1 MPYPRKPEHTST
13 TTPAKP
19 TSSDLDQP
27 PPTQI
32 AANDRK
38 SKCQQNSGRGRGADG
53 QPALLAVESNRSL
66 WELAERRQFVGWK
79 YAPNPDGGKP
89 KKPPI
94 NPHTGKYANDTAPET
109 WGTFAEAERAAIRY
123 GLAGAGFVFTPEDP
137 YAGVDLDNCRNP
149 ETGELEPWAE
159 RVVEAFD
166 SYAEVSP
173 SGTGVK
179 IICRGRLP
187 EWAGSRR
194 GTVEVYD
201 QAQYFTLTGRALEPG
216 TPIRGAQRKLEAL
229 CRKLWPEPEESPTPH
244 SPGPVRTVEL
254 EDEELL
260 ERARRARNG
269 WKFASLFDRGEATRY
284 RSRSEADM
292 DLCGLLAFWTNRDA
306 ERMDR
311 LFRRSALMR
320 QKWERGDYSRH
331 TIERAITGCK
341 SGYTPRPEALPEIG
355 EAIRKLQAWAERE
368 PWTGKGG
375 PTDWKAFGYLLNTGG
390 GYGRARRGGIEV
402 SAAQRDI
409 ALAIGQA
416 RSSAKRSM
424 ERLEAERRI
433 EVLDPG
439 SAKHP
444 ARILI
449 RYLPES
455 VHIEKNPPE
464 PPPVF
469 NMDRLRELLFKV
481 RNPPPDMPPYD
492 RDGRRI
498 TPTRSELLSPLGGL
512 GALVIEKLALSP
524 GLTGS
529 QLAKRLGRRREK
541 VEPVL
546 LALLGPG
553 LIVEA
558 SGVYRAPADL
568 LERLEL
574 ELERSGCNKAERRD
588 RRRYEADRAARL
600 VFDRER
606 LEPAPE
612 PVPHREPVI
621 TDASDPDQFRALAA
635 LLRSGP
641 ADSRPALAHAQRTRR
656 NARRLR
662 RKLDRESGGYERRR
676 DGARMSPAAF
686 LRSELRG
693 VTAMGYPEMRRRWKA
708 IGGNPETLDGAIAAG
723 PYRLRREPM
732 DFNRTYVYPGV
743 TLVKRRAA

>member
-1 MPYPRKPEHTST
+1 
-13 TTPAKP
+13 
-19 TSSDLDQP
+19 
-27 PPTQI
+27 
-32 AANDRK
+32 
-38 SKCQQNSGRGRGADG
+38 
-53 QPALLAVESNRSL
+53 
-66 WELAERRQFVGWK
+66 
-79 YAPNPDGGKP
+79 
-89 KKPPI
+89 
-94 NPHTGKYANDTAPET
+94 
-109 WGTFAEAERAAIRY
+109 
-123 GLAGAGFVFTPEDP
+123 
-137 YAGVDLDNCRNP
+137 
-149 ETGELEPWAE
+149 
-159 RVVEAFD
+159 
-166 SYAEVSP
+166 
-173 SGTGVK
+173 
-179 IICRGRLP
+179 
-187 EWAGSRR
+187 
-194 GTVEVYD
+194 
-201 QAQYFTLTGRALEPG
+201 
-216 TPIRGAQRKLEAL
+216 
-229 CRKLWPEPEESPTPH
+229 
-244 SPGPVRTVEL
+244 
-254 EDEELL
+254 
-260 ERARRARNG
+260 
-269 WKFASLFDRGEATRY
+269 
-284 RSRSEADM
+284 M

-311 LFRRSALMR
+311 LFQRSALIR
-320 QKWERGDYSRH
+320 QKWERGDYRRR

-341 SGYTPRPEALPEIG
+341 SGYTPRPKALPEIG
-355 EAIRKLQAWAERE
+355 EAIRKLQAWAEQE

-588 RRRYEADRAARL
+588 RVRYEDDRRARRQFAQERREPARGPDGLTEDLERVEAEPAEVFAPQVTDHTDPKQFRELAALIRSEVEARRAANPLSASELARRHLDRL
-600 VFDRER
+600 RKEHPDSYARYR
-606 LEPAPE
+606 LEPRKLSWEIAGLGWTRTVYSHDTISRALSELE
-612 PVPHREPVI
+612 PVEV
-621 TDASDPDQFRALAA
+621 AA
-635 LLRSGP
+635 
-641 ADSRPALAHAQRTRR
+641 
-656 NARRLR
+656 
-662 RKLDRESGGYERRR
+662 
-676 DGARMSPAAF
+676 
-686 LRSELRG
+686 
-693 VTAMGYPEMRRRWKA
+693 
-708 IGGNPETLDGAIAAG
+708 
-723 PYRLRREPM
+723 
-732 DFNRTYVYPGV
+732 
-743 TLVKRRAA
+743 